1 MADATTPPPIPTG
14 SGAQSSNRGV
24 MIVLSYLWLLALV
37 PLLVEKDDKEV
48 QWHAKHG
55 IVLLVAEIVF
65 WIGVSMVQFILGSIG
80 LFLGCLVGFLGF
92 FVWVAIVVLHVFA
105 MVKGVNGGRLIIPGV
120 SQYADRL

>member
-1 MADATTPPPIPTG
+1 MAEATSPPPLPNGGT
-14 SGAQSSNRGV
+14 QSSNRGV

-55 IVLLVAEIVF
+55 IVLMLAEILF
-65 WIGVSMVQFILGSIG
+65 WIALTVVQLALGTILGCVLG
-80 LFLGCLVGFLGF
+80 LLSL
-92 FVWVAIVVLHVFA
+92 FVWLGIVVLHILA
-105 MVKGVNGGRLIIPGV
+105 IVKGVNGGRLIVPGV